1 MVNTI
6 DLKSLDGL
14 RNNFRNA
21 VGHERKKL
29 FEKRENGIRFIFN
42 RQSMN
47 KIGCIKSIN
56 NSVVRGFTPEEH
68 FKAAENVK
76 DYFLYSEVVGQWNKK
91 KKARTETYYLCRF
104 KINDD
109 CYSWMRVTTWG
120 KDEGYIDM
128 YLSKDGE

>member
-68 FKAAENVK
+68 FITARNIK
-76 DYFLYSEVVGQWNKK
+76 DLFEHSEVIAHHYEIKK
-91 KKARTETYYLCRF
+91 TRTETHHLCRCQISENMYAF
-104 KINDD
+104 MPVI
-109 CYSWMRVTTWG
+109 TWN
-120 KDEGYIDM
+120 KNEGYIDF

>member
-6 DLKSLDGL
+6 DLKSLDNL
-14 RNNFRNA
+14 RNNFREL
-21 VGHERKKL
+21 VGKYRKKL
-29 FEKRENGIRFIFN
+29 FVKRENGIQFVFN

-47 KIGCIKSIN
+47 KIGCIKSVN

-68 FKAAENVK
+68 FEAAENIK
-76 DYFLYSEVVGQWNKK
+76 DFFERSEVVAQWNKK
-91 KKARTETYYLCRF
+91 KKTRVETGYLCRCQAAENIF
-104 KINDD
+104 A
-109 CYSWMRVTTWG
+109 WMRVTTWG